1 MKRMS
6 LLHLGLLVILALTL
20 VACQPVATEM
30 ATEMPAEAEGSTGE
44 VEIFSWW
51 SSGGELAGLFALIDV
66 YNAENPDV
74 EVVNAAIGGGDG
86 VNMKVVLETRMLGG
100 EPPDAFQVWAGAG
113 IIEDHVIPGRMEP
126 IDSLY
131 EEMGLYDLF
140 PQSVIDRVSYDGKPY
155 VVPVNIHH
163 GNVMWYRPD
172 RLAEVGVEEPPVTW
186 DEFFDVAEK
195 LKAAGIPAIGFYQ
208 GSGPAHHWLGHF
220 LVSVFDG
227 ESYLGLFDGSTGWD
241 DPRVT
246 EALEH
251 FNRTMDYTFDDYLA
265 VERSVLN
272 DRFVGDFD
280 ETPAMFF
287 MGDWFYGDM
296 KAKEFEGFRWASIPG
311 HQGKYVWIADSF
323 GLPKG
328 APNRDN
334 AIAWL
339 RVLASREGQ
348 DAFNPNKGSI
358 PVRSDPDVSLY
369 DEYLQ
374 SSMEE
379 WQTLELIPFVG
390 AMAKLSFV
398 TDFGNIGLDFMNHRD
413 VARAQA
419 ALVQAAEDAGFG
431 E

>member
-6 LLHLGLLVILALTL
+6 LLLFSLSIIFALT
-20 VACQPVATEM
+20 VAACQPVATGP
-30 ATEMPAEAEGSTGE
+30 AAEMPAQAEGQSGE

-66 YNAENPDV
+66 YNELHPNV

-100 EPPDAFQVWAGAG
+100 QPPDAFQVWAGAG
-113 IIEDHVIPGRMEP
+113 IIDDHVIPGRMEP
-126 IDSLY
+126 IDFLF

-140 PQSVIDRVSYDGKPY
+140 PQSVIDTVSYEGKPY
-155 VVPVNIHH
+155 
-163 GNVMWYRPD
+163 VMWYRPD
-172 RLAEVGVEEPPVTW
+172 RLAEVGVTEPPKTW
-186 DEFFDVAEK
+186 EEFFEVAEE

-220 LVSVFDG
+220 LVSVLDG
-227 ESYLGLFDGSTGWD
+227 ETYLGLFDGSTSWN
-241 DPRVT
+241 DPGVT
-246 EALEH
+246 EALET
-251 FNRTMDYTFDDYLA
+251 FNRTMDYTYSDYLA
-265 VERSVLN
+265 VERTVLN

-280 ETPAMFF
+280 DTPAMFF

-296 KAKEFEGFRWASIPG
+296 KAKEFEGFHWASIPG
-311 HQGKYVWIADSF
+311 HVGTYVWVADSF

-328 APNRDN
+328 APNREN

-374 SSMEE
+374 QSMEE
-379 WQTLELIPFVG
+379 WQTFELLPFVG
-390 AMAKLSFV
+390 ALAKLSFV

-431 E
+431 Q